1 MAAKRQGSVL
11 EKADQ
16 QCQAT
21 CARIHRLVLGTRTE
35 HVSGAAIGGVVG
47 VGDDWLSNIT
57 EVNTMTQ
64 SEVSTLLTDLRSN
77 NPDLLS
83 RLLSNVRTAKM
94 SAIEELRIYG
104 GRSLSRDEAL
114 EFIEAVAWE
123 CVVPFPDEDE

>member
-1 MAAKRQGSVL
+1 
-11 EKADQ
+11 
-16 QCQAT
+16 
-21 CARIHRLVLGTRTE
+21 
-35 HVSGAAIGGVVG
+35 
-47 VGDDWLSNIT
+47 
-57 EVNTMTQ
+57 MTQ
-64 SEVSTLLTDLRSN
+64 SEVSTLLADLRSN